1 MPLTVFSKEQVELL
15 RKNPFTSSVTQ
26 RKLLFTKEFKDIFW
40 KEYQEGSIPRNIL
53 EKYGYPA
60 DILGQV
66 RIWGIAQYI
75 KSEYKNKNTQESD
88 KNEQKEDKVN
98 SDKNMQA
105 EIDELKLKVEFLENK
120 FEFLKKISSIR
131 STQ

>member
-1 MPLTVFSKEQVELL
+1 MPLTVFSEEQIELL

-53 EKYGYPA
+53 EKYGYSV

-75 KSEYKNKNTQESD
+75 KSEYQ
-88 KNEQKEDKVN
+88 
-98 SDKNMQA
+98 
-105 EIDELKLKVEFLENK
+105 
-120 FEFLKKISSIR
+120 KKILKNQRKVSKKKVKRI
-131 STQ
+131 

>member
-1 MPLTVFSKEQVELL
+1 MPLTVFSEEQIELL

-53 EKYGYPA
+53 EKYGYSV

-75 KSEYKNKNTQESD
+75 KSEYQNKNTQKSEES
-88 KNEQKEDKVN
+88 EQKEDQTN
-98 SDKNMQA
+98 IDKNLQS
-105 EIDELKLKVEFLENK
+105 EIDALKLKVEFLENK

>member
-1 MPLTVFSKEQVELL
+1 MPLTVFSEDQIELL

-40 KEYQEGSIPRNIL
+40 KEYQEGGIPRNIL
-53 EKYGYPA
+53 EKYGYSV

-75 KSEYKNKNTQESD
+75 KSEYQNKNTQKSEES
-88 KNEQKEDKVN
+88 EQKEGQTN
-98 SDKNMQA
+98 IDKNLQS
-105 EIDELKLKVEFLENK
+105 EIDALKLKVEFLENK